1 VLGASVLSLTGRN
14 HDLLRLTGRE
24 GLSMQVRLRRLLIL
38 GGFALALIVGATWG
52 RAQALPQIETGHVV
66 VSGSDVGFRIV
77 GRRGNT
83 PIGRLVIR
91 QNGEWVEVEA
101 PQVVRPLS
109 LK

>member
-1 VLGASVLSLTGRN
+1 MSVK
-14 HDLLRLTGRE
+14 
-24 GLSMQVRLRRLLIL
+24 LRRLAIA
-38 GGFALALIVGATWG
+38 GGFLGSLMLGAAWG
-52 RAQALPQIETGHVV
+52 RAQAVPQTETGHVV

-83 PIGRLVIR
+83 PVGRLVIR
-91 QNGEWVEVEA
+91 QNGEWIEVET